1 MNQDIEKMN
10 LEVFSISKLYES
22 YFLLTQENGKDRSYS
37 VFHPSAF
44 GRCLRRMQYQKYE
57 SEGMIE
63 TPRETV
69 EPRMIRIWDTGHSM
83 HDRWAKYA
91 ENLNILRG
99 LWRCGDP
106 KCKNVHGRED
116 KLGIFKPDKC
126 AKCGHKMLSYDE
138 ISARDDDVNFYG
150 HVDQVLDFSKFN
162 RNEFDKYDIP
172 LKFSLSN
179 LPTEPVLVDMKTI
192 NSNQWRKIKND
203 CHFYYRVQ
211 LVIYL
216 HILDLPYGLLIYEK
230 KDDSTL
236 KTFRVDRN
244 EEMWDVIKKQAKLM
258 MEMVDK
264 KMLPPPRP
272 LVKRDMECNYCE
284 YKEICHNSKVW
295 DAVNL
300 DELRKGFYE
309 FDNFEE

>member
-1 MNQDIEKMN
+1 MSQDIEKMN

-22 YFLLTQENGKDRSYS
+22 YFLLSQENGKDRSYS

-57 SEGMIE
+57 SEGLIE
-63 TPRETV
+63 TVSETV

-83 HDRWAKYA
+83 HDRWVNYA
-91 ENLNILRG
+91 ENLKILRG

-106 KCKNVHGRED
+106 DCNKVHGKKD
-116 KLGIFKPDKC
+116 KLGVFKPDEC
-126 AKCGHKMLSYDE
+126 EKCGHKKLIYNE
-138 ISARDDDVNFYG
+138 ISAKDKELNFYG
-150 HVDQVLDFSKFN
+150 HVDQVLDFSNFS
-162 RNEFDKYDIP
+162 REEFDKYDIP
-172 LKFSLSN
+172 LKFSPSN
-179 LPTEPVLVDMKTI
+179 LPSEPVLVDMKTI
-192 NSNQWRKIKND
+192 NSNQWKKIKD
-203 CHFYYRVQ
+203 ECHFYYRVQ

-236 KTFRVDRN
+236 KIFRVDRN
-244 EEMWDVIKKQAKLM
+244 EAMWDGIKKQAKLM
-258 MEMVDK
+258 LEMVDK

-272 LVKRDMECNYCE
+272 LKQKDMECNWCE
-284 YKEICHNSKVW
+284 YKGICHNSKVW
-295 DAVNL
+295 DASNL

-309 FDNFEE
+309 FDFKE